1 MSMQKLSLFAA
12 LTAALLLALP
22 AYAAKINAIKID
34 PVAIIAAHNQ
44 LRTEVGVTKK
54 LIYSKTLAVS
64 AQAWAEHLK
73 QINACQMRHSAPD
86 GKYGENLFWASAVSW
101 TSGRKDLQKVSS
113 KKVVEDW
120 GSEKADYDYAS
131 NMCADGKMCG
141 HYTQIVWRST
151 TKVGCGAAECKDTQE
166 QVWAC
171 QYQPAGNWVGKKP
184 Y

>member
-1 MSMQKLSLFAA
+1 MAKLRTLII
-12 LTAALLLALP
+12 LTVVLLLALP
-22 AYAAKINAIKID
+22 AYAAKLDAIKID
-34 PVAIIAAHNQ
+34 PAAIIAAHNK
-44 LRTEVGVTKK
+44 LRAEVGVTKK
-54 LIYSKTLAVS
+54 LTYSKTLAVS

-73 QINACQMRHSAPD
+73 QANVCQMRHSAPN

-101 TSGRKDLQKVSS
+101 TDGRKDLQKVSS
-113 KKVVEDW
+113 KQVVEDW

-131 NMCADGKMCG
+131 NTCADGKMCG
-141 HYTQIVWRST
+141 HYTQIVWRNM
-151 TKVGCGAAECKDTQE
+151 TKVGCGLAVCEDAQE

>member
-1 MSMQKLSLFAA
+1 MIKF
-12 LTAALLLALP
+12 TIFTLLYIVMFSALP
-22 AYAAKINAIKID
+22 AHATKVNPA
-34 PVAIIAAHNQ
+34 AIIATHNK
-44 LRTEVGVTKK
+44 LRAEVGVTKK
-54 LIYSKTLAVS
+54 LTYSKALAVS

-73 QINACQMRHSAPD
+73 QTNACKMRHSAPD

-101 TSGRKDLQKVSS
+101 TDGRKDLQKVSS
-113 KKVVEDW
+113 KQVVEDW

-131 NMCADGKMCG
+131 NTCADGKMCG
-141 HYTQIVWRST
+141 HYTQIIWRNT
-151 TKVGCGAAECKDTQE
+151 TKVGCGVAVCEDTQE